1 MRVKIGDSVVEVL
14 HGNDAEHAKKAN
26 TNNNNSNTN
35 QHQQPTTEHSI
46 QKYILATKLL
56 QEQMA
61 IN

>member
-26 TNNNNSNTN
+26 TNNNCN